1 MEHKID
7 YGPAFSLLA
16 LRIGE
21 GDKVTAEAG
30 AMVSMDGTIN
40 IETKMRGGFGGAL
53 KRSLLGGESF
63 FMNNFTG
70 SGEVTFA
77 SSLPGDIKHIP
88 MRGNTIYVQS
98 GSFICS
104 SGDITV
110 DTKFGGAKL
119 FFSGEGLFL
128 LKISGTG
135 DLFIASYGAMTE
147 RELQSGQ
154 ELKVDTGH
162 MVAFEEG
169 VNYEVKKVGGL
180 KSTLLS
186 GEGLVANFTGPG
198 KVIIQTR
205 SLSAFIGLLTKKMPN
220 K

>member
-1 MEHKID
+1 MEHKIE
-7 YGPAFSLLA
+7 YGPAFSLLS

-21 GDKVTAEAG
+21 GEKVTAEAG

-40 IETKMRGGFGGAL
+40 IETKMKGGLGGAL

-63 FMNNFTG
+63 FMNHFTG
-70 SGEVTFA
+70 QGEVTFA
-77 SSLPGDIKHIP
+77 ASAPGDIRHIP
-88 MRGNTIYVQS
+88 MNGNTIFVQS
-98 GSFICS
+98 GSYICS
-104 SGDITV
+104 VGDIEI

-147 RELQSGQ
+147 RQLAAGQ
-154 ELKVDTGH
+154 LLKVDTGH
-162 MVAFEEG
+162 MVAFDEG
-169 VNYEVKKVGGL
+169 VEYKVTKVGGL

-186 GEGLVANFTGPG
+186 GEGLVASFTGPG
-198 KVIIQTR
+198 RVIMQTR
-205 SLSAFIGLLTKKMPN
+205 SLSAFVGLLTTRMKTK
-220 K
+220 

>member
-7 YGPAFSLLA
+7 YGPAFSLLSV
-16 LRIGE
+16 RIGQ
-21 GDKVTAEAG
+21 GDKVSAESG
-30 AMVSMDGTIN
+30 AMVSMDATVN
-40 IETKMRGGFGGAL
+40 IETKMQGGLGGAL

-63 FMNNFTG
+63 FMNHFTG

-77 SSLPGDIKHIP
+77 SSVPGDISHVK
-88 MRGNTIYVQS
+88 MTGNTLLVQS

-104 SGDITV
+104 SGDVTV
-110 DTKFGGAKL
+110 DTKFGGAKS

-135 DLFIASYGAMTE
+135 DLFISSYGAITM

-154 ELKVDTGH
+154 TLKVDTGH
-162 MVAFEEG
+162 MVAFDEA
-169 VNYEVKKVGGL
+169 VKYDVKSVGGL

-186 GEGLVANFTGPG
+186 GEGLVATFTGPG
-198 KVIIQTR
+198 RVWMQTR
-205 SLSAFIGLLTKKMPN
+205 SLSAFIGLLSSKMPS